1 MTLVNTMSKPR
12 SAPIAW
18 MIWAGS
24 TAYLALNWVLRRG
37 TAKNKVLTRAQE
49 KQRRKELVREHRRN
63 KTR

>member
-1 MTLVNTMSKPR
+1 
-12 SAPIAW
+12 